1 LEALLALE
9 DGQVYRG
16 RSFGA
21 TGERAG
27 EVVFN
32 TSMVG
37 YQEVLTD
44 PSYRGQIVVMTF
56 PEIGN
61 YGVNE
66 QDIESQGPQV
76 EGFVVREM
84 SENHSNWRASRDLH
98 QYLKE
103 NRIPAVSEVD
113 TRAVTR
119 RIRSAGAMRGCVSTG
134 TLEAELLVE
143 KAREAPHL
151 SDLDL
156 VRMVTV
162 PDIKPWEEMERPWA
176 GPSRARAAG
185 QRPFH
190 VVAYDFGMK
199 RNILRC
205 LSETGCRVTVVPATT
220 PAADTLGLRPDGVF
234 LSNGP
239 GDPATAS
246 YAVEAVRGLWGRVP
260 LFGICL
266 GHQILGLAAGA
277 RTFKLKFGHRGS
289 NQPVKDLETG
299 RVEITSQNHG
309 YSVDGATLPHHV
321 EVTHLNLNDG
331 TVEGFRHKDHPVY
344 SVQYHPEASPGP
356 HDAEYLFDRFV
367 AAMRRDTV
375 AGSR

>member
-1 LEALLALE
+1 
-9 DGQVYRG
+9 
-16 RSFGA
+16 
-21 TGERAG
+21 
-27 EVVFN
+27 
-32 TSMVG
+32 MVG

-66 QDIESQGPQV
+66 QDIESQRPQV

-84 SENHSNWRASRDLH
+84 SESHSNWRASRDLH

-103 NRIPAVSEVD
+103 NRVPAVSEVD

-119 RIRSAGAMRGCVSTG
+119 RIRSVGAMRGCVSTV

-143 KAREAPHL
+143 KAREAPRL

-162 PDIKPWEEMERPWA
+162 PEIRPWEEMERPWA
-176 GPSRARAAG
+176 GPSRAPG
-185 QRPFH
+185 QRPLH
-190 VVAYDFGMK
+190 VIAYDFGMK

-220 PAADTLGLRPDGVF
+220 PAPDTLGLRPDGVF

-309 YSVDGATLPHHV
+309 YSVDGATLPHDV

-331 TVEGFRHKDHPVY
+331 TVEGFRHKDLPVY
-344 SVQYHPEASPGP
+344 SVQYHPESSPGP
-356 HDAEYLFDRFV
+356 HDSLYLFDRFIELMTPHRQPDDLR
-367 AAMRRDTV
+367 A
-375 AGSR
+375 AGSS